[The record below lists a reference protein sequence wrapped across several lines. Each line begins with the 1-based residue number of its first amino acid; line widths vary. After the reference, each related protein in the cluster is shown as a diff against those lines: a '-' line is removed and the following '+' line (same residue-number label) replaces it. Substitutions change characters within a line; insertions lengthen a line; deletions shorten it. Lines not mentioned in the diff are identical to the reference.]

1 MPARSHSKLGLTLTF
16 CLLIGLLLWRIAV
29 PGPTAWLDIA
39 ALAAVALLLLGIRAF
54 LHKK

>member
-1 MPARSHSKLGLTLTF
+1 MPARSPSKLGLTLTF